1 MEPLTIKPNNNH
13 HKTSSDFCFKDKLKK
28 NISPSAELFK
38 PNSISIKINKISN
51 SKEDTVFTMNQKV
64 ANGRSFDKKMQEK
77 KGALKIYI
85 KDKKENEKE
94 KDNNKVNEK
103 KIDIIKKEKKP
114 KNNNFRISNK
124 PPKNS
129 TQEIPKEKIDIKQKK
144 EESKEKD
151 NAKGLEKEIPKN
163 SDSADKIN
171 KKKNSMHNS
180 DENLQKEE
188 KLDDDNNINNEVN
201 SFDSDFNNV

>member
-85 KDKKENEKE
+85 KDKKEKNEINYNNNNSE
-94 KDNNKVNEK
+94 KYSYELESRDEISTNNLTEILFSNSNVNNKEYKYSDLNNLNININGINFITNPNVSLSKSVFNNSMNNNK
-103 KIDIIKKEKKP
+103 KFIGNLNIKNIININSIHKKKE
-114 KNNNFRISNK
+114 
-124 PPKNS
+124 
-129 TQEIPKEKIDIKQKK
+129 
-144 EESKEKD
+144 
-151 NAKGLEKEIPKN
+151 
-163 SDSADKIN
+163 
-171 KKKNSMHNS
+171 
-180 DENLQKEE
+180 QKEN
-188 KLDDDNNINNEVN
+188 KAKNI
-201 SFDSDFNNV
+201 